1 MKTRHFLLAALLLIL
16 GQNVRAQMIVSDPEN
31 TKQAIMSLAQLK
43 NTIVELKEQKAR
55 LDAGLDMVR
64 KVNHVI
70 KDCET
75 IKEILSR
82 QSDLNKRCLDLCS
95 GKHTLNIRNARK
107 LNSSVRQLIENNGRL
122 LRLAKKVTSNSVNMN
137 DAERLKQLQ
146 DVEEQIKK
154 DEKSLARI
162 DMLLNG
168 VERMKRMVK

>member
-1 MKTRHFLLAALLLIL
+1 
-16 GQNVRAQMIVSDPEN
+16 MIVSDPEN

-82 QSDLNKRCLDLCS
+82 QSDLN
-95 GKHTLNIRNARK
+95 
-107 LNSSVRQLIENNGRL
+107 
-122 LRLAKKVTSNSVNMN
+122 
-137 DAERLKQLQ
+137 
-146 DVEEQIKK
+146 
-154 DEKSLARI
+154 
-162 DMLLNG
+162 
-168 VERMKRMVK
+168 